1 VLNRVRN
8 LLLFF
13 VMILSVL
20 LPFSSAKAATVQTG
34 SVAGVNYNNMP
45 NNGTKTLIATWTADT
60 GMLFTSGNSLGTYV
74 DNYGNTRTTTEGLEY
89 KTGMSYTQV
98 NGSIEVWLQ
107 DENGNILYH
116 NLNNYYY
123 TGVGASF
130 PLYSFSFS
138 NASAKTLYLYVASN
152 NLNIGN
158 YTPTSYTMYN
168 TPWGTSGY
176 SSVNTGGLSYTEV
189 DQISVN
195 TLTSAQGAQTAA
207 QSAQT
212 AAQAAQSGT
221 NTIVNSYLSTSAG
234 IIQDSS
240 GNTVL
245 SVAKQASQNALNAN
259 TNASAAATNSQNA
272 YNQAVTATNSANT
285 AATNAANAN
294 TTLGT
299 SAGVVQDSSGTVL
312 QSARQ
317 AVTGITNIQTQI
329 SNIQNYIAP
338 TLTKVSG
345 YNAATVTSGTT
356 FNVSLDYSGANEY
369 QVKVDNGSWSGWTS
383 LASHDTN
390 GYFTVSGIS
399 TTGMHTIYV
408 QIRYNGGSSVSPVAK
423 GKMTIFK
430 L

>member
-245 SVAKQASQNALNAN
+245 SVAKQASQNALLSNNQTIYTGGGADN
-259 TNASAAATNSQNA
+259 NKSAAQLSKEGKDLAQ
-272 YNQAVTATNSANT
+272 
-285 AATNAANAN
+285 
-294 TTLGT
+294 
-299 SAGVVQDSSGTVL
+299 
-312 QSARQ
+312 Q
-317 AVTGITNIQTQI
+317 AVTGITGAQTSLSNQMNGLQSNIT
-329 SNIQNYIAP
+329 NIQNFMAP
-338 TLTKVSG
+338 PLNKISG
-345 YNAATVTSGTT
+345 YLNTTVTSSSSINLT
-356 FNVSLDYSGANEY
+356 LDYSQANEY
-369 QVKVDNGSWSGWTS
+369 QYRIDNGSWSSWTS
-383 LASHDTN
+383 LASHDAN
-390 GYFTVSGIS
+390 GYLTVPGLTSGF
-399 TTGMHTIYV
+399 HTIYI
-408 QIRYNGGSSVSPVAK
+408 QIRDNNGTVVSPAAK
-423 GKMTIFK
+423 GSITVQK